1 LYCPIEFVSN
11 AWLNVARTG
20 ARTLS
25 ALATATWKMFRRI
38 VYIITIEEN
47 NKYSSASQPAL

>member
-1 LYCPIEFVSN
+1 M
-11 AWLNVARTG
+11 NVARTG

-25 ALATATWKMFRRI
+25 ALATWKMFRRI